1 MHLPKGYHNCNM
13 SIAYNVTI
21 QKVLNLQY
29 KHEESLVGSLS
40 TDDEC

>member
-13 SIAYNVTI
+13 SIAYNVTT
-21 QKVLNLQY
+21 QKLNLQY